1 MLGLLCSCTIS
12 NNFRYRNIKLINSQA
27 YVAAITQQT
36 TVVKMAAIA
45 TAIAH
50 FATTA
55 IVKTVAQ
62 LLLTANPTVR
72 VIAKKQQL

>member
-1 MLGLLCSCTIS
+1 
-12 NNFRYRNIKLINSQA
+12 
-27 YVAAITQQT
+27 
-36 TVVKMAAIA
+36 MAAIA
-45 TAIAH
+45 TAITH

-62 LLLTANPTVR
+62 LLLTANPTVG